1 MGRHGQR
8 REAPRG
14 SSTTASVCV
23 SAMLVPAMPVR
34 ASRVPSSRV
43 PSSLGP
49 SSRGRHARWLGAVV
63 LAAGLWAGQGGVAF
77 AQDDAA
83 KGEAASTPQ
92 SEVGGK
98 IEQAK
103 KQIEQLDY
111 TAAQQ
116 GLFEVVQSGEATS
129 EELAQAYFNL
139 GVIESALGNDVEA
152 TDSFYLALM
161 IQPSILFPEGGS
173 PKIRE
178 RLNAAR
184 SRVTEVGVLQARA
197 VVRDGVLDV
206 HLDNDPLKLVKR
218 VDVTMTR
225 EGGESG
231 KVSLKKGAMRAEVE
245 SGVQT
250 IQVVFFDEAGNQL
263 KVLDV
268 DPSGKSEGT
277 TPGGAPIGTPPS
289 VWASWGLWA
298 GVAGALALGGT
309 YFIMEA
315 GSVDDDAQAA
325 RNAPNPNPAEVK
337 RLEDNRDRVGTYGV
351 IGLSMAG
358 AAAVTS
364 GALLLFGGH
373 DKPDAEA
380 TEASLVPSFAPGH
393 VGAQFSMR
401 F

>member
-1 MGRHGQR
+1 MGHHGQR
-8 REAPRG
+8 REASRG
-14 SSTTASVCV
+14 SSATASVCGSAMRV
-23 SAMLVPAMPVR
+23 SAVPVESVPVR
-34 ASRVPSSRV
+34 SRRLTP
-43 PSSLGP
+43 G
-49 SSRGRHARWLGAVV
+49 RGGRWLGAVA
-63 LAAGLWAGQGGVAF
+63 LAAGLWAAQGGVAF

-83 KGEAASTPQ
+83 KDEAASAPQ
-92 SEVGGK
+92 SEVAGK

-116 GLFEVVQSGEATS
+116 GLFAVVQSGAATS

-218 VDVTMTR
+218 VDVMMTR

-231 KVSLKKGAMRAEVE
+231 KVTLKKGAMRAEVE

-250 IQVVFFDEAGNQL
+250 IQVVFFDDTGNQL

-277 TPGGAPIGTPPS
+277 APGGVPVGTPPS

-325 RNAPNPNPAEVK
+325 RNAPNPNRAEVK
-337 RLEDNRDRVGTYGV
+337 RLEENRDQVGTYGV

-373 DKPDAEA
+373 DKPASAESS
-380 TEASLVPSFAPGH
+380 EASLVPSVAPGH
-393 VGAQFSMR
+393 VGARFSMR